1 MKNSE
6 SAGQAVAAIGLS
18 AICALW
24 LLFPGRAAIADGES
38 FTTVCEGRETDNS
51 GRLSDPT
58 TKPRQLTFSVQLSFE
73 LMPEGGRVFLFDEK
87 RWISLSEVSE
97 YRLAFDWHSD
107 FDNVASIDRYT
118 NIYRFTKVTDKS
130 HLHGAND
137 LIVTRTGK
145 CHEIPY
151 VSPPL

>member
-1 MKNSE
+1 MKNSLL
-6 SAGQAVAAIGLS
+6 SGKAVAAIRLS
-18 AICALW
+18 AICAVSILVPW
-24 LLFPGRAAIADGES
+24 RPAIADVQS
-38 FTTVCEGRETDNS
+38 FTTVCEGHATDNS
-51 GRLSDPT
+51 ARLTDPT
-58 TKPRQLTFSVQLSFE
+58 AKPKKLTFSVQMSFE
-73 LMPEGGRVFLFDEK
+73 LIPEGARVFVFDEK

-118 NIYRFTKVTDKS
+118 NIYRFTKVTDKRN
-130 HLHGAND
+130 LRGAND

-151 VSPPL
+151 VSPPM